1 MGKNEQQLQIICE
14 GEREEGEREEGERG
28 GRERGWDMSVFQ
40 AFLCTLFCC
49 TSLFKCSCRNI
60 YADIYIYI
68 ACVCVRVCMRDVC
81 RTAPKSQISHESSR
95 KFASFIWPRI
105 SVCSLV
111 CHIFAYPVTMQCRQ
125 EGVLLITQ
133 TKSPK
138 SRTFGRHPSRFLYFQ
153 IVLIKYYVSL
163 WSALINSVSS
173 RRTHELTDT
182 RTHGQVRFLC

>member
-1 MGKNEQQLQIICE
+1 
-14 GEREEGEREEGERG
+14 
-28 GRERGWDMSVFQ
+28 MSVFQ

-60 YADIYIYI
+60 YADIYIFI

-111 CHIFAYPVTMQCRQ
+111 CHIFAYPVTMQYRQ

-138 SRTFGRHPSRFLYFQ
+138 TRTFGRHLSRFLYFQ
-153 IVLIKYYVSL
+153 IVLIKYYGSLTHSGHTDKASSISLLNIIQNCLTTYRVSA
-163 WSALINSVSS
+163 STSHV
-173 RRTHELTDT
+173 
-182 RTHGQVRFLC
+182 